1 MLRKP
6 FICMVVLSSIAFS
19 VGCGGT
25 EPSVRADGRTEVDLV
40 ISDPTTAPEELALL
54 IDFVSYRITCPASGL
69 TPYDDSIDLA
79 GNFEV
84 DYSSTTPIWELTTN
98 IPLASCVITLWVFY
112 EGEVVCTG
120 TDSLLVVE
128 DDNPLA
134 PNKANVVL
142 ECNLSVNTPSAD
154 LDIDGSF
161 EFIHGNYC
169 PKLNW
174 LGALPVE
181 GAPLEMTIETS
192 AFDVDS
198 TCGLNCDPQTCDF
211 TQNPPLCTAAS
222 PDPGFSSTVIA
233 PAGYGSFDAPTATGT
248 PMTGGTPI
256 DAQSTYTCDPL
267 FPGPTEICVT
277 VSDGDN
283 DCDQMRCIT
292 IICPDLCD
300 PNPCVDDDNEC
311 TAQRCNPLDGQ
322 CITEFAPVGI
332 ACANCSATCVQ
343 ANGTNEP
350 PTCDGPD
357 WVGAVTGTSMS
368 FVGERQQVNTTLVNP
383 YSGAAVALSNV
394 FNVNTSSYEGVG
406 LDDTLFGTNQGD
418 FLLAQDPIGTQRICG
433 VENVLTQN
441 SFDAM
446 ILADAFIE
454 FGDMVIEGGNAG
466 DVIWTNVGNDTLRGN
481 NGVDLLD
488 GGPGDDDIEG
498 GNGNDTV
505 TLWPGSGFDRIDGGD
520 GTADRVEVDAIASQI
535 EIAPSTDALYT
546 FDIFYLGTPMAKMRA
561 VELLELN
568 GTSIDLSACF
578 GSASD
583 VCDLC
588 GNDALNGGEEC
599 DDGNNLD
606 GDGCAADCTAEF

>member
-1 MLRKP
+1 MNPKP
-6 FICMVVLSSIAFS
+6 VIRMVVLACLVFVVACSGTDEGSSTAK
-19 VGCGGT
+19 
-25 EPSVRADGRTEVDLV
+25 TEVDLL
-40 ISDPTTAPEELALL
+40 ISDPSTPPEEIIQL
-54 IDFVSYRITCPASGL
+54 IDFVSYRITCPDSGL
-69 TPYDDSIDLA
+69 TPYDDSVDLN

-84 DYSSTTPIWELTTN
+84 NANANPPVWQVVMELPLSTCTI
-98 IPLASCVITLWVFY
+98 ALWVFH
-112 EGEVVCTG
+112 EDEIICSGSETIPIL
-120 TDSLLVVE
+120 DSDDPAAPSKVNIELV
-128 DDNPLA
+128 
-134 PNKANVVL
+134 
-142 ECNLSVNTPSAD
+142 CNLSVSVPSGNV
-154 LDIDGSF
+154 DIDGSF
-161 EFIHGNYC
+161 EFINGNYC

-174 LGALPVE
+174 LGALPPVVE
-181 GAPLEMTIETS
+181 PAVPPTTILETS

-211 TQNPPLCTAAS
+211 TQNPPLCTAS
-222 PDPGFSSTVIA
+222 PDPGFSSTFIA
-233 PAGYGSFDAPTATGT
+233 TAGHGSFDAPIATGT

-267 FPGPTEICVT
+267 FPGPTEICVV

-292 IICPDLCD
+292 VICPDLCD
-300 PNPCVDDDNEC
+300 PNPCVDDGNDC
-311 TAQRCNPLDGQ
+311 IAQRCNPLDGQ
-322 CITEFAPVGI
+322 CITEVAPDGI
-332 ACANCSATCVQ
+332 ACADCSATCQ
-343 ANGTNEP
+343 GGT
-350 PTCDGPD
+350 CSGPD

-383 YSGAAVALSNV
+383 YSGAALAVSNV

-406 LDDTLFGTNQGD
+406 LDDTIFGTNQGD

-454 FGDMVIEGGNAG
+454 FGDMVLEGGNAG

-488 GGPGDDDIEG
+488 GGPGDDNIEG

-606 GDGCAADCTAEF
+606 GDGCASDCTAEF

>member
-1 MLRKP
+1 
-6 FICMVVLSSIAFS
+6 
-19 VGCGGT
+19 
-25 EPSVRADGRTEVDLV
+25 
-40 ISDPTTAPEELALL
+40 
-54 IDFVSYRITCPASGL
+54 
-69 TPYDDSIDLA
+69 
-79 GNFEV
+79 
-84 DYSSTTPIWELTTN
+84 
-98 IPLASCVITLWVFY
+98 VITLWVFY

-154 LDIDGSF
+154 LDVDGSF

-174 LGALPVE
+174 LGAVPVA
-181 GAPLEMTIETS
+181 GAPLEMIIETS
-192 AFDVDS
+192 AFDIDS

-233 PAGYGSFDAPTATGT
+233 PAGYGSFDAPIATGT

-357 WVGAVTGTSMS
+357 WVGAVTGLLMPDGNYEMS
-368 FVGERQQVNTTLVNP
+368 FLGTQGQQVDTTLVNP
-383 YSGAAVALSNV
+383 YSGQAVPISSR
-394 FNVNTSSYEGVG
+394 FNVNATSYEGMG
-406 LDDTLFGTNQGD
+406 ASDTLFGTVQGD
-418 FLLAQDPIGTQRICG
+418 YLLVQDPIGTQRICG
-433 VENVLTQN
+433 VENVLTEN

-446 ILADAFIE
+446 ILADEFISL
-454 FGDMVIEGGNAG
+454 DSMLIEGGNAG
-466 DVIWTNVGNDTLRGN
+466 DMIWANVGNDTLRGG
-481 NGVDLLD
+481 NGVDRLD
-488 GGPGDDDIEG
+488 GGPGDDIIEG
-498 GNGNDTV
+498 GLGNDV
-505 TLWPGSGFDRIDGGD
+505 ITLWPGSGFDSIDGGVGATD
-520 GTADRVEVDAIASQI
+520 TVEILGSIQSQVTI
-535 EIAPSTDALYT
+535 TRAANYPTYE
-546 FDIFYLGTPMAKMRA
+546 FDLLFLGEPMAQIRLA
-561 VELLELN
+561 ELLVMDDA
-568 GTSIDLSACF
+568 SIDLSTCTGPDA
-578 GSASD
+578 D
-583 VCDLC
+583 VCNLC

-606 GDGCAADCTAEF
+606 GDGCASDCTAEY